1 MPDSVSNFKAELVVE
16 KQHTKRKM
24 GKKIEAPRLRTALHI
39 VQGALAK
46 ALDEDLPLLGA
57 TGAICGLRLRQE
69 RVCVG
74 RASCR
79 R

>member
-1 MPDSVSNFKAELVVE
+1 
-16 KQHTKRKM
+16 M

-74 RASCR
+74 ARAAAADWSR
-79 R
+79 APQW